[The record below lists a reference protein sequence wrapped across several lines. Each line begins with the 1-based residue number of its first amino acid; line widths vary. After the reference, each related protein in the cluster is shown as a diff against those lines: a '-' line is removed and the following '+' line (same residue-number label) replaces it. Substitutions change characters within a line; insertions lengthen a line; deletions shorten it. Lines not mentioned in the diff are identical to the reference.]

1 MEGYSEPAL
10 QGIIPRSFAHIF
22 DAIRANC
29 NPQKQFL
36 VRASYL
42 EIYQEVRRAGVRGRT
57 LYFVTGSFF
66 LVSISSSSLNSVR
79 RFLARPSGVSLVD
92 SGLSK
97 P

>member
-42 EIYQEVRRAGVRGRT
+42 EIYQEVRRAGLSCSTRSPAAPPPLTRRRCDPHRT
-57 LYFVTGSFF
+57 SATC
-66 LVSISSSSLNSVR
+66 
-79 RFLARPSGVSLVD
+79 
-92 SGLSK
+92 
-97 P
+97 